1 MVLVAAAVVDAIH
14 VADVAPVDK
23 KSLISGIPALHL
35 EDYSVVITGKGYG
48 DGRRS
53 YEIGD
58 RRPSLARHG

>member
-1 MVLVAAAVVDAIH
+1 MLLMLLLWT
-14 VADVAPVDK
+14 K